1 MDDGETFFPH
11 RGGIVSVIA
20 EPKGLEPV
28 VNVVDIGVALLL
40 WENAFN
46 DNVSVASQV
55 IPKVAVLGVVIE
67 AVQDRSS
74 PDDAWRFR

>member
-28 VNVVDIGVALLL
+28 VDVVDIGVALLL

>member
-20 EPKGLEPV
+20 EPKGLKPV
-28 VNVVDIGVALLL
+28 MDVVDIGVALLL
-40 WENAFN
+40 WENAFD

-55 IPKVAVLGVVIE
+55 IPKVAVLGVFIE

-74 PDDAWRFR
+74 PDDAWRF

>member
-55 IPKVAVLGVVIE
+55 IPKVAVLGVFIE

>member
-28 VNVVDIGVALLL
+28 VDVVDIGVALLL

-46 DNVSVASQV
+46 DNVSVAGQV
-55 IPKVAVLGVVIE
+55 IPKVAVLGVFIE

>member
-28 VNVVDIGVALLL
+28 VDVVDIGVALLL

-55 IPKVAVLGVVIE
+55 IPKVAVLGVFIE

-74 PDDAWRFR
+74 PDDAWRF

>member
-11 RGGIVSVIA
+11 RGGIVSVIT

-28 VNVVDIGVALLL
+28 VDVVDVGVALLL
-40 WENAFN
+40 WENTLD

-55 IPKVAVLGVVIE
+55 IPEVAVLGVLVE

-74 PDDAWRFR
+74 PDHAWRFR